1 MQLLTCSFKLPKVQ
15 SPPHVYIW
23 WGKKKKNHCPQCS
36 KLNCWLALSSYLTAA
51 HHWMEFKPI
60 PADRRRT
67 TLLGR
72 EKKMKCLKIFTMM
85 VLRTASQ
92 RTQRRCE
99 EGAEG
104 ACASPMFPRVQLS
117 IRCKAQCG
125 ISFCALVSA
134 DTQGCGWSPSAP
146 SCAEQS
152 RLTCERDTSKAAQ
165 HLEMKCRRSARRS
178 RCSKALRWLFA
189 QLVKVN

>member
-1 MQLLTCSFKLPKVQ
+1 
-15 SPPHVYIW
+15 
-23 WGKKKKNHCPQCS
+23 
-36 KLNCWLALSSYLTAA
+36 
-51 HHWMEFKPI
+51 
-60 PADRRRT
+60 
-67 TLLGR
+67 
-72 EKKMKCLKIFTMM
+72 MKCLKIFTIM

-104 ACASPMFPRVQLS
+104 ACTSPMFPRVQLS

-134 DTQGCGWSPSAP
+134 GTQGCGWSPSAP

-178 RCSKALRWLFA
+178 RCSKALRWPICSTGKGELAAATNCSPQGKSFTEEPSEDFLLFD
-189 QLVKVN
+189 LKV